1 MAIKLAVSPS
11 SQPTIGKAY
20 LGTLPIALAYLGN
33 KLIFN
38 GEQWLYCLVSSD
50 SLYLQTSDGFKLR
63 PIIMEA

>member
-1 MAIKLAVSPS
+1 MAIKLAVSSS

-38 GEQWLYCLVSSD
+38 GEQWLYCLISSD
-50 SLYLQTSDGFKLR
+50 RYYLVSKDNFKLQ
-63 PIIMEA
+63 PKMEA